1 MALSH
6 ADIAERKALLAT
18 RAELDRVRLTIAV
31 HDVKAIVRPPRS
43 AARLAAVRPVA
54 ASLVGFLAPV
64 IGFRR
69 FRRWLRVGS
78 MALTILRI
86 VYNWRH

>member
-1 MALSH
+1 MALQH

-31 HDVKAIVRPPRS
+31 YEVKSIVRPPRS
-43 AARLAAVRPVA
+43 AARLAAVRPIA
-54 ASLVGFLAPV
+54 ISLVGFLVPV

-69 FRRWLRVGS
+69 FRRWIKIGS
-78 MALTILRI
+78 MALTILRVI
-86 VYNWRH
+86 YNWRH